1 MAVKRHYR
9 IVGEESA
16 RQKREREE
24 RLRRERERQEKW
36 RRDMKRH
43 PWKLLGYTGIWM
55 CYFVFFF
62 VTAVV
67 LGILDVKMPWF
78 YLLLLSVPIVPAVG
92 INLWALY
99 TDRMNK
105 REDDDDH
112 YTGGSSSSGVEWG
125 RLANWYVRGATRRQ
139 MRKLSRW

>member
-1 MAVKRHYR
+1 MVERHYYM
-9 IVGEESA
+9 VGEESP

-24 RLRRERERQEKW
+24 RERREREEQEAW
-36 RRDMKRH
+36 RKDMKRH
-43 PWKLLGYTGIWM
+43 PWKLFGYTGIWM

-78 YLLLLSVPIVPAVG
+78 YLLLLTVPIVPAVV
-92 INLWALY
+92 ISLWAFY

-105 REDDDDH
+105 REDDDH
-112 YTGGSSSSGVEWG
+112 YTGGSSSGVEWG
-125 RLANWYVRGATRRQ
+125 RLSKWFMRGQLRRQ
-139 MRKLSRW
+139 MRKASRW

>member
-1 MAVKRHYR
+1 MAKERHYR
-9 IVGEESA
+9 MVGEESA

-24 RLRRERERQEKW
+24 QEAW

-43 PWKLLGYTGIWM
+43 PWKLFGYTGIWM

-67 LGILDVKMPWF
+67 LVILDVKMPWF
-78 YLLLLSVPIVPAVG
+78 YLLLLTVPIVPAVG

-105 REDDDDH
+105 RGDDNDH
-112 YTGGSSSSGVEWG
+112 HSGGGSSSSGVEWG
-125 RLANWYVRGATRRQ
+125 RLANWYMRGRLRNQ
-139 MRKLSRW
+139 MRKASR